1 VGEQETFE
9 GAREGVHILTIQH
22 KRYAILIEILPDDRG
37 SADGMTRLRKFLKA
51 ALRSWGIRCIAIRP
65 PEETKTFGTKEQEE

>member
-1 VGEQETFE
+1 MT
-9 GAREGVHILTIQH
+9 TQH
-22 KRYAILIEILPDDRG
+22 KRYAILVEVLPDEAG

-65 PEETKTFGTKEQEE
+65 PEETKTFGQKEEE